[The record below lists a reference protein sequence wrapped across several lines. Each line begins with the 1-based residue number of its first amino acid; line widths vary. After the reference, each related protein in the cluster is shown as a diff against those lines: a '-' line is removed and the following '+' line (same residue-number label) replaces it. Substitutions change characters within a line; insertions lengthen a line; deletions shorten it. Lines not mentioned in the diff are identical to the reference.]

1 MKSSRNEDK
10 ALATFQR
17 HGGVMR
23 TSQAL
28 ALGIHAATLYG
39 LRDSGK
45 LWVLSRGL
53 FTVANSK
60 QPPDMDMAIVASRV
74 PGGAICLISALA
86 FHGITTQV
94 PAAIYLALPRG
105 SYYRFKIQ
113 SPPISVFRFDAKSFK
128 AGLETKR
135 VGSTNV
141 NIYNVSRTVVDCFKF
156 RNKIGLDVALEAL
169 RLARERKRV
178 SNRELLHYAR
188 LLRME
193 RVMQPYLYT
202 P

>member
-1 MKSSRNEDK
+1 
-10 ALATFQR
+10 
-17 HGGVMR
+17 MR

-28 ALGIHAATLYG
+28 ARGIHAATLYG

-45 LWVLSRGL
+45 LVVLSRGL
-53 FTVANSK
+53 YAIANSK
-60 QPPDMDMAIVASRV
+60 RPPDMDATIVAARA
-74 PGGAICLISALA
+74 PNGAICLISALA

-94 PAAIYLALPRG
+94 PAAIYFALPRG

-113 SPPISVFRFDAKSFK
+113 SPPILVFRFDAKNFK
-128 AGLETKR
+128 AGLEVHRIGNT
-135 VGSTNV
+135 SV
-141 NIYNVSRTVVDCFKF
+141 NIYNAPRTVVDCFKF

-178 SNRELLHYAR
+178 TNRELLHYAR

-193 RVMQPYLYT
+193 RVMQPYLHAT
-202 P
+202 S